1 MSELESSGLLDK
13 DSEQTATQNTASAP
27 TQDPNPSTST
37 LTDTHMPSGSTS
49 QSPEVDSDAQEATEA
64 NLAATIVNAVTDGQA
79 EAKRGD
85 TPEQHTADAAD
96 DVAASS
102 EAAEQRVLGDL
113 EGAPTWREVLAL
125 LMLMLACIRQGRDM
139 AIESD
144 NSITEK
150 LECMYSS
157 FPLLMQAY
165 CLWCFPVSSGM
176 CWACS
181 PGLSRHFPA
190 QILNSS
196 LYECSTLFIGRHCL
210 SKCASCVSSPE

>member
-13 DSEQTATQNTASAP
+13 ESEQAATQNPASAP
-27 TQDPNPSTST
+27 TQEPNPSTST
-37 LTDTHMPSGSTS
+37 LADTHMPSGSAS
-49 QSPEVDSDAQEATEA
+49 QSAGVDSDAQEATEA

-144 NSITEK
+144 NSITGK
-150 LECMYSS
+150 LEWMYSS
-157 FPLLMQAY
+157 FSLLMHAY
-165 CLWCFPVSSGM
+165 CLWV
-176 CWACS
+176 CW
-181 PGLSRHFPA
+181 GL
-190 QILNSS
+190 
-196 LYECSTLFIGRHCL
+196 
-210 SKCASCVSSPE
+210 